1 MSNVSLKGLGGLSS
15 NQKQLLSKIEDPQQ
29 RALQKLQMEETSRQL
44 IATTISNILK
54 TRADGQMNTAAN
66 IK

>member
-1 MSNVSLKGLGGLSS
+1 MKASLKNIGGMTSS
-15 NQKQLLSKIEDPQQ
+15 QKQLLSKIEDPQQ
-29 RALQKLQMEETSRQL
+29 RALQQLQMEEQNKQL

>member
-1 MSNVSLKGLGGLSS
+1 MNASLKNIGGMTSS
-15 NQKQLLSKIEDPQQ
+15 QKKLLSKIEDPQQ
-29 RALQKLQMEETSRQL
+29 RALQQLQMEEQNKQL

-54 TRADGQMNTAAN
+54 TRADGQMNTASN

>member
-1 MSNVSLKGLGGLSS
+1 MKASLKNIGGMTSS
-15 NQKQLLSKIEDPQQ
+15 QKQLLSKIEDPQQ
-29 RALQKLQMEETSRQL
+29 RALQQLQMEEQNKQL

-54 TRADGQMNTAAN
+54 TRADGQMNTASN

>member
-1 MSNVSLKGLGGLSS
+1 MKTSLKNIGGMTSS
-15 NQKQLLSKIEDPQQ
+15 QKQLLSKIEDPQQ
-29 RALQKLQMEETSRQL
+29 RALQQLQMEEQNKQL

-54 TRADGQMNTAAN
+54 TRADGQMNTASN

>member
-1 MSNVSLKGLGGLSS
+1 MASPLKNIGGLSS
-15 NQKQLLSKIEDPQQ
+15 NQKQLLSKIKDPQQ
-29 RALQKLQMEETSRQL
+29 RALQQLQMEESSRQL

-54 TRADGQMNTAAN
+54 TRSDGQMNTANN

>member
-1 MSNVSLKGLGGLSS
+1 MSTSLKNIGGMTSS
-15 NQKQLLSKIEDPQQ
+15 QKQLLSKIEDPQQ
-29 RALQKLQMEETSRQL
+29 RALQQLQMEEQNKQL

-54 TRADGQMNTAAN
+54 TRSDGQMNTANN